1 MSCADFSSLLSPGCG
16 TGAPSPAEEERIWA
30 RGRAA
35 TVLHLRLPAAEWDV
49 WIPRG
54 RDQP

>member
-1 MSCADFSSLLSPGCG
+1 MSCAGFSSFLSPGRG
-16 TGAPSPAEEERIWA
+16 TRELSPTEEKLIWA
-30 RGRAA
+30 KGSAVA
-35 TVLHLRLPAAEWDV
+35 VLHLRLPAAEWDV

>member
-1 MSCADFSSLLSPGCG
+1 MSCAEFSSLLSPGCG
-16 TGAPSPAEEERIWA
+16 TGEPSPAEEERIWA

-35 TVLHLRLPAAEWDV
+35 AVLHLRLPAAEWDV

-54 RDQP
+54 RHQP